1 MIKYGDLVKYIKE
14 NHINFNEDLF
24 DVLRGFFEQY
34 YQLPHSTSSQP
45 PIQQELIFTPEEFNE
60 PENGEYIVNDLMNL
74 FSR

>member
-34 YQLPHSTSSQP
+34 SPSPTLSNP
-45 PIQQELIFTPEEFNE
+45 PIQQEIIFPTEGFKE
-60 PENGEYIVNDLMNL
+60 PKDGEYTTQDLINL
-74 FSR
+74 FSL